1 MGRRKY
7 LKVALNLV
15 IACLLFLFF
24 IFIVPRILVF
34 FTPFVV
40 AAIIAM
46 IANPLVKFLEGKVK
60 IKRKA
65 GTVVVIVTV
74 IGLIILVGYLII
86 SKLIQE
92 AMGFYNDLPQMWEGF
107 SKELL
112 VVQKDWAL
120 LINRLPFDLS
130 SILDQIT
137 ENINNLGEKAIS
149 IMGEPTIAAVGNFA
163 KNVPGVVIS
172 TIMGLI
178 ASYFF
183 IAEKDYLVKLF
194 HKHIPKNM
202 QRRWYIAKNS
212 LTYAVGGYFKAQLK
226 IEIWIYLLMV
236 IGFAILGIDYVLLIA
251 LGIACLDFFP
261 FFGTGIILAPW
272 ALIQF
277 LSGDYKMAIGLIIIW
292 GAGQLVRQLIQ
303 PKIMGDS
310 VGLPPIPTIILL
322 YLGYQIAGVLGM
334 ILAVPIGII
343 VLNLYRSGLF
353 ETTEKSIRILVCG
366 MNRFRR
372 IEEEDMQEVYEME
385 QKNKLENEETK

>member
-65 GTVVVIVTV
+65 GTVVVIVMV

-137 ENINNLGEKAIS
+137 DNINNLGEKAIS

-183 IAEKDYLVKLF
+183 IAEK
-194 HKHIPKNM
+194 
-202 QRRWYIAKNS
+202 R
-212 LTYAVGGYFKAQLK
+212 FK
-226 IEIWIYLLMV
+226 V
-236 IGFAILGIDYVLLIA
+236 ISVYNISY
-251 LGIACLDFFP
+251 GIA
-261 FFGTGIILAPW
+261 TA
-272 ALIQF
+272 AN
-277 LSGDYKMAIGLIIIW
+277 
-292 GAGQLVRQLIQ
+292 
-303 PKIMGDS
+303 KI
-310 VGLPPIPTIILL
+310 
-322 YLGYQIAGVLGM
+322 
-334 ILAVPIGII
+334 
-343 VLNLYRSGLF
+343 
-353 ETTEKSIRILVCG
+353 
-366 MNRFRR
+366 
-372 IEEEDMQEVYEME
+372 
-385 QKNKLENEETK
+385 